1 MPIPITSTAILIIP
15 KSIIKQKMNLDPKE
29 YINQLGFTDSGNFV
43 IQDDYLVGVK
53 GTDGNE
59 LLSDRFIN
67 KLDCNDSVIRS
78 QDFTIASYFAE
89 NILWWDVDWL
99 TVDTPFL
106 VWKDQYP
113 LVQEKLNELK
123 SMPMK
128 KFMEYWK
135 ENAF

>member
-1 MPIPITSTAILIIP
+1 
-15 KSIIKQKMNLDPKE
+15 MNLDPKE

-99 TVDTPFL
+99 IVDTPFL